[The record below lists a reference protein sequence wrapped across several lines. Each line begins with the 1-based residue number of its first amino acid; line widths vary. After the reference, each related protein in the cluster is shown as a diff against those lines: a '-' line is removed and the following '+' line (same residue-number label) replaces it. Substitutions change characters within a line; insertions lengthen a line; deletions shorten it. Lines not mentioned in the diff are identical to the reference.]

1 MACKLALH
9 RIIAQQGENL
19 WDDQNRL
26 IELNV
31 PDPDAVSLSL
41 SSRGINKGKNPVKL
55 DRTYSS

>member
-1 MACKLALH
+1 MACELALH
-9 RIIAQQGENL
+9 RIITQQGENL

-41 SSRGINKGKNPVKL
+41 SSRGINKEKNPVKL